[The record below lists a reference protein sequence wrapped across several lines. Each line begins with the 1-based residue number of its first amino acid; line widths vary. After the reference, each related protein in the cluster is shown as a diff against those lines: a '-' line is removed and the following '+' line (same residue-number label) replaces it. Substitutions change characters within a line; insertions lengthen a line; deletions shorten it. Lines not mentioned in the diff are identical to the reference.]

1 MKLYQDLAKM
11 YDLLYSYRDY
21 NKEADF
27 LIRNLPKRKSSR
39 LLDVACGTGV
49 HLSALRQ
56 RLPSATLEGVDLNQG
71 MLDVAESKSLGAIL
85 IQADMRYLDLSRNFD
100 LVYCLSSSIQY
111 NLTTED
117 LKKTIESMRKHA
129 VEGKVIFDLAYC
141 TERWME
147 GYTNITANSDDR
159 FDVAE
164 LYTSHSGDGFSYW
177 NPLYLIKDRKTGKMD
192 MHVDKHK
199 IKLWGI
205 PEVEEILYSQEIQF
219 KLKRGYSE
227 VEDEDGVPIFI
238 LEGLKK
244 S

>member
-21 NKEADF
+21 GKEADF
-27 LIRNLPKRKSSR
+27 LIENLPSKNGVS

-49 HLSALRQ
+49 HLDAIRK
-56 RLPSATLEGVDLNQG
+56 RLPSANLEGIDLNQG
-71 MLDVAESKSLGAIL
+71 MLDVTEGKSLDARL
-85 IQADMRYLDLSRNFD
+85 TQTDMRDFNLGRNFD

-111 NLTTED
+111 NLTAND
-117 LKKTIESMRKHA
+117 LRKAIDSMRNHA
-129 VEGKVIFDLAYC
+129 VGGKVIFDLAYC
-141 TERWME
+141 SERWKE
-147 GYTNITANSDDR
+147 GYTNITANSNER

-164 LYTSHSGDGFSYW
+164 LYTSHSSQGFSYW
-177 NPLYLIKDRKTGKMD
+177 HPLYLIKDKKTGQID

-199 IKLWGI
+199 IKLWNI
-205 PEVEEILYSQEIQF
+205 PEVENILSSQGIPF

-227 VEDEDGVPIFI
+227 VEDEKGVPIFI